1 MLKYKMFRDI
11 KNNLSQFITIFLMV
25 MIGVMVYTGIEAYML
40 GMTNTADKFYTENN
54 LFDLQVIG
62 NNFTNDDLNKI
73 KSINGVSFAERKLS
87 VNATTNDD
95 KILLLNFIESN
106 NISKFYVKEGI
117 PFDVNKKGV
126 WLDEFYALE
135 NNIKLGDVITIKYD
149 TLELNEEVIGL
160 INVPDH
166 LYDTKDDKELYPNR
180 NDFGFAYLSINEIT
194 EDYIKSKVMNITNIV
209 SDDFNYK
216 DYLVFNYVM
225 VTLSSNDKN
234 AVKNEIESQVAN
246 ALAVIDVVDTKSYA
260 TYQGEI
266 DEGKTYVGVFS
277 GLFIFIAMLSVI
289 TTMTR
294 IVKNQR
300 VQIGTLKALGFSNKR
315 ILFHYMGYG
324 LFISI
329 LGVIMGLLLG
339 YFGIGNFFISL
350 ETSFF
355 EIPNGRPYM
364 AKSSYLVALLVVLC
378 VLFITYITGKSILS
392 SNPAETLRNK
402 VLSVKKNSLNIT
414 RKKFFN
420 KLNFSTKWNIR
431 DILRNKVR
439 TIMGIAGVT
448 GCAMLIV
455 CALGMLNSMNHFVKL
470 QFEIL
475 YNFDYKLVLND
486 NIDKETLDELIE
498 KYGNYTSQTLGI
510 EIKNGNDRETNN
522 AVVTSAPGKL
532 RFVNQKE
539 DFVSIDSND
548 GIYVTYKL
556 AKLNNYKLG
565 TPITWH
571 IYGSDKYYESKIV
584 GFNKDPQNQNVTMT
598 REYLESLG
606 ISYKPDSLYTNQDL
620 SGVKEI
626 KGVSIIQDI
635 DSLKESMSNMLSMM
649 RAMISLIILIAVLLG
664 AIIIYNLGILSYS
677 EKQEQ
682 FSTLKVLG
690 FDNKKIKKIFIK
702 QNNWI
707 AIISIIIGLPLG
719 YILADFLFKKA
730 IAENYDFSAY
740 IKPLTYL
747 LSGIGTFMV
756 SYLVSLFLSRKI
768 KKIDM
773 VSSLKGNE

>member
-25 MIGVMVYTGIEAYML
+25 MIGVMTYTGIEAYML
-40 GMTNTADKFYTENN
+40 GMTNTANKFYTENN

-73 KSINGVSFAERKLS
+73 KSINGVSDAERKLS

-95 KILLLNFIESN
+95 KVLLLNIIESN
-106 NISKFYVKEGI
+106 NISKFYVKEGV
-117 PFDVNKKGV
+117 PFDINKKGV

-135 NNIKLGDVITIKYD
+135 NNIKLGDIITIKYD
-149 TLELNEEVIGL
+149 TLELTEEVVAL

-166 LYDTKDDKELYPNR
+166 LYDTKDEKELYPNR
-180 NDFGFAYLSINEIT
+180 KDFGFAYLSVNEIPK
-194 EDYIKSKVMNITNIV
+194 DYI
-209 SDDFNYK
+209 Y
-216 DYLVFNYVM
+216 FNYVM

-234 AVKNEIESQVAN
+234 AVKNEIEVRLDN
-246 ALAVIDVVDTKSYA
+246 ALTVIDVVDTKSYA

-294 IVKNQR
+294 VVKNQR
-300 VQIGTLKALGFSNKR
+300 IQIGTLKALGFSNKK
-315 ILFHYMGYG
+315 ILFHYIEYG
-324 LFISI
+324 LFISV

-378 VLFITYITGKSILS
+378 VLFIIYITGKSILS
-392 SNPAETLRNK
+392 ENPAETLKNK
-402 VLSVKKNSLNIT
+402 IPSVKKNSLNLT
-414 RKKFFN
+414 RKEIFN
-420 KLNFSTKWNIR
+420 KLDFSTKWNIR
-431 DILRNKVR
+431 DILRNKAR
-439 TIMGIAGVT
+439 TIMGITGVT

-455 CALGMLNSMNHFVKL
+455 CALGMLNSMNHFIKL

-486 NIDKETLDELIE
+486 NIEKETLYNLIE
-498 KYGNYTSQTLGI
+498 EYGNYTSQILGI
-510 EIKNGNDRETNN
+510 EIKNGNDKKTNN
-522 AVVTSAPGKL
+522 AVVTCAFDRL

-539 DFVSIDSND
+539 EFVSIDLND
-548 GIYVTYKL
+548 GVYVTYKL
-556 AKLNNYKLG
+556 AQLNNYKLG
-565 TPITWH
+565 DTLIWH
-571 IYGSDKYYESKIV
+571 IYGNDKYYESKII
-584 GFNKDPQNQNVTMT
+584 GFYKDPQNQNITMT
-598 REYLESLG
+598 KEYLESLG
-606 ISYKPDSLYTNQDL
+606 ITYKPDSLYTNNDL
-620 SGVKEI
+620 SNIKEI

-649 RAMISLIILIAVLLG
+649 KSMISLIILIAVLLG
-664 AIIIYNLGILSYS
+664 AIIIYNLGTLSYS
-677 EKQEQ
+677 EKQYQ
-682 FSTLKVLG
+682 FATLKVLG
-690 FDNKKIKKIFIK
+690 FDNKKIRKIFIK

-747 LSGIGTFMV
+747 LAGIGTFMV
-756 SYLVSLFLSRKI
+756 SYLVSLFLSRK
-768 KKIDM
+768 KIDM
-773 VSSLKGNE
+773 ISSLKGNE